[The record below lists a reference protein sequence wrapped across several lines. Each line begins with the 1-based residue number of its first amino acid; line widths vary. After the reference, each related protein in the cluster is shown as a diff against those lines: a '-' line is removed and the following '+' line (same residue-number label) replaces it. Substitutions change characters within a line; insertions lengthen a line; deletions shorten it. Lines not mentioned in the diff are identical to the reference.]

1 MSSFLCISQILVN
14 GFLESVETDTN
25 KEENLVLKSA
35 QIFTDTQIGTAPKR
49 VELQYRTFMYTN
61 NHQM

>member
-49 VELQYRTFMYTN
+49 VEL
-61 NHQM
+61 